1 MTDSGTQ
8 PMDKSTYLNKGLDVF
23 TLGEALIDLIS
34 SVSVS
39 SLSEAS
45 TFERFL
51 GGQPTNLAVNMA
63 KLGLRSGVAAC
74 VGEDGFGRYAT
85 ERIRAAG
92 VNTDGLQVSPKSHT
106 SMAIITRNPGTA
118 DFLISRGADS
128 HLSWSRTIEEMA
140 AKSRIV
146 HTSAFGL
153 SRDPART
160 TILKALKI
168 ASESG
173 NIVSLDP
180 NYHPKIWPDDS
191 AFLSTLESAYQYV
204 TLTKPSLDDC
214 VRLFGPGYEP
224 ADYIQ
229 RFIDWGCQTV
239 ILTMG
244 AEGLLLAS
252 SSSDRYKIE
261 ANTVQVADSTG
272 AGDAFWAGF
281 LSAILEGDSILDSAR
296 KGQVLAEVKV
306 GAFGPLSDLPDKD
319 FLQERS
325 SNIPYMR
332 ISS

>member
-1 MTDSGTQ
+1 MENSAN
-8 PMDKSTYLNKGLDVF
+8 SYEGLDIF

-34 SVSVS
+34 SAEAS
-39 SLSEAS
+39 SLSDAD

-63 KLGLRSGVAAC
+63 KLGLRSGLAAC

-92 VNTDGLQVSPKSHT
+92 VNSDNLQVSPKSHT
-106 SMAIITRNPGTA
+106 SMAIITRHPGTA

-128 HLSWSRTIEEMA
+128 HLKWNEAIEEMA
-140 AKSRIV
+140 ANSRIV

-160 TILKALKI
+160 TILRTLKI
-168 ASESG
+168 ARDTGSM
-173 NIVSLDP
+173 VSLDP

-191 AFLSTLESAYQYV
+191 DFLSVLRSAYQYV
-204 TLTKPSLDDC
+204 TVTKPSLDDC
-214 VRLFGPGYEP
+214 SRLFGGGQKPT
-224 ADYIQ
+224 DYIR
-229 RFIDWGCQTV
+229 RFFDWGCQTV
-239 ILTMG
+239 ILSMG
-244 AEGLLLAS
+244 AEGILLAS
-252 SSSDRYKIE
+252 SVSDMYKIE
-261 ANTVQVADSTG
+261 ANSIQVADSTG

-281 LSAILEGDSILDSAR
+281 LSAILDGDTILEAAR

-319 FLQERS
+319 FLQQRS
-325 SNIPYMR
+325 ANIPYMR
-332 ISS
+332 ISP